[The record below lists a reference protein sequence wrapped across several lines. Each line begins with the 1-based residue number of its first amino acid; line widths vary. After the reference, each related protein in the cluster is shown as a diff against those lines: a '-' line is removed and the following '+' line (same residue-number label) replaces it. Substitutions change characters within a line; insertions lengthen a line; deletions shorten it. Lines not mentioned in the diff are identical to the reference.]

1 MATIKIPEVYEVEP
15 RPLDFVLPSVLTGT
29 VASLVSPGGSGKT
42 MWALQVAHQVAGAAD
57 LLGIGTFPAGPV
69 LYLAAED
76 PQLAIEH
83 RLFAMGSRLDAATR
97 GLMGERLT
105 VQALIG
111 HSPDIMDGRW
121 YDAIEKAA
129 SGCRLVIF
137 DTLRRFH
144 TLEENDS
151 GDMARVVGRL
161 EKLATSAG
169 CAVLFLHHSSK
180 AMAIAGRGDE
190 QQAGRGSSVLID
202 NIRGG
207 FFMSGMTK
215 EDAARLSEDGRHAIG
230 DRRGYFVRWGG
241 TKPNYGPPISEI
253 WYRRT
258 AGGVLEPVGLM
269 EVANGGRK
277 GKEGRR
283 RDEI

>member
-215 EDAARLSEDGRHAIG
+215 EDAARLSDDGRKAIG
-230 DRRGYFVRWGG
+230 DRRGYYVRWGG
-241 TKPNYGPPISEI
+241 TKPNYGPPIQDI
-253 WYRRT
+253 WYKRT
-258 AGGVLEPVGLM
+258 AGGVLEPVGLV
-269 EVANGGRK
+269 EVSNGGKK